1 MSMPA
6 SGPHRPE
13 EDPGGRKKESSL
25 LQSRALPLLL
35 AFFLFILV
43 LAFVFGD
50 RGIVEIVRTKRQIRV
65 LQRTIAD
72 LEAEKARL
80 AREIEQLR
88 ASPLALEKKA
98 RQDLWLM
105 KPGEK
110 VVVLV
115 PGAKDKEAKHE

>member
-1 MSMPA
+1 MPA
-6 SGPHRPE
+6 PGLHRLE

-50 RGIVEIVRTKRQIRV
+50 RGIVEIVRTKRQIRA
-65 LQRTIAD
+65 LERTIAA
-72 LEAEKARL
+72 LEAEKGRL

-105 KPGEK
+105 KPEEK

-115 PGAKDKEAKHE
+115 PDTKERKHE

>member
-1 MSMPA
+1 MPA
-6 SGPHRPE
+6 PGLPRQR
-13 EDPGGRKKESSL
+13 EDGSARKKESSL

-50 RGIVEIVRTKRQIRV
+50 RGIVEIVRTKKQIRA
-65 LQRTIAD
+65 LQQTIAA
-72 LEAEKARL
+72 LEAEKAKL
-80 AREIEQLR
+80 TREIEQLR

-98 RQDLWLM
+98 REDLWLM
-105 KPGEK
+105 QKNEK

-115 PGAKDKEAKHE
+115 RDAKEAKHE